1 MEKLFSVSQTAKTV
15 DMTAETLRHYDRIGL
30 VKPCKV
36 DEWTGYRYYSRQE
49 IVKLNTI
56 RALRVMDLTLAEIK
70 KILEYDDFSK
80 IIELLKKAEKS
91 ADEKIAELNYAKSKI
106 QNARTFYENKLQDNT
121 EITDTVIKTLPKRVI
136 LLLQDLQTPTLDN
149 LWNYHRHF
157 YEQLDDDSKDNFA
170 FEDLAGIYEENGQSN
185 LFAVC
190 TRYANVKGLKIL
202 PKGRYICADCTEKS
216 MKSITEKLI
225 ETAKNEFGKT
235 PTFVVHLVV
244 LTGIL
249 QWNYQ
254 TQIYID

>member
-1 MEKLFSVSQTAKTV
+1 MKKLFSVSQTAKTV

-70 KILEYDDFSK
+70 NILEYDDFSK

-91 ADEKIAELNYAKSKI
+91 ADDKIAELNYAKSKI
-106 QNARTFYENKLQDNT
+106 QNARTFYESKLQNNT
-121 EITDTVIKTLPKRVI
+121 EITDTVIKTLPQRVI
-136 LLLQDLQTPTLDN
+136 LLLQNMQTPTLDN
-149 LWNYHRHF
+149 LWDYHRHF
-157 YEQLDDDSKDNFA
+157 YKQLGEENKDKFA

-190 TRYANVKGLKIL
+190 TRYANIKGLKIL
-202 PKGRYICADCTEKS
+202 PKGRYICADCTEKN
-216 MKSITEKLI
+216 MKNVTEKLI
-225 ETAKNEFGKT
+225 EKAKRDYGKK
-235 PTFVVHLVV
+235 PTFAVHLVV

-254 TQIYID
+254 TQIFID